1 MSKLHALRAATR
13 ELCVIY
19 LPYAPETPPVSSLT
33 AAPSATAVV
42 PGSPEAPFVA
52 SWRRLANGAVVD
64 GREHLLS
71 PCAYHSLPLPPRRI
85 PALARPERKQLAVR
99 VADRACDPLVAHLD
113 VLGTRYLCRSS
124 PPSPAGSEKAGH
136 PARVVHILRT
146 SVRHLSPKD
155 DSDLDLHG
163 IVGSGRLE
171 AAKAWYS
178 DKGHSLASEPID
190 TDHSLRKRLRS
201 ARTASGSGTSAG
213 EPEIRLYVVVPAVS
227 KYLGAKDGGVVERER
242 ETYSLDHSR
251 SQRMDDHLWGPSCDL
266 EKDDSI
272 PTRMAALYHPAFAY
286 AQKALRGL
294 QDGLPPEH
302 RDREP
307 GENASGVT
315 GNVGAPVALID
326 GGKDDGALDGH
337 RFIAQ
342 LRDTLHGLS
351 VVEVGRSG
359 LDSKSKEA
367 ASAHAA
373 ALGRVLQELFDDHTL
388 KVEVT
393 PCGGGIEV
401 EVEAACPTPYRIPTC
416 YIVGKDKLVSACGS
430 DSRSGRAPN
439 VPESMVA
446 YRDAMLDDKHV
457 SIFAATCCPCL
468 VIGTSGST
476 VQIYAVFFADWV
488 YRTHLCDYVLDAA
501 DTDVDEKVHV
511 MRKTARMLREVYA
524 RLHVGVSLGPPK
536 HALLPQPAIL
546 MPAPL
551 PVHLYLLDRV
561 MLGQSNDLF
570 TGKLKLPGPLN
581 NNDGGPG
588 DGDKS
593 KESSRAEVR
602 ELPVHVKFTDNYGVA
617 AHRLLAAH
625 TDASGAP
632 RPLAPQLYWAGEVVA
647 GLWMVVMETL
657 PRDVRMLCQYT
668 RRNCSKHVAWGELE
682 DVRTAVQL
690 LHAHGFVHGDLRD
703 GNVMLQRQP
712 GHRAANSDAGSGLKK
727 GENRNDSGTSHGAG
741 DNGVGTAV
749 VLAPRA
755 YLIDFDSAGKEGEV
769 RYPMDPNPDIL
780 WPRPASELPGQL
792 VTKDDDVFMLERLL
806 QAPEEPK
813 GGDGQDDKASRK
825 RKPGKEGDVDKRKRK
840 RNDVDKGK
848 HGKHKH

>member
-1 MSKLHALRAATR
+1 MVRIRSVQTRLLRWAGDTLPDLTPNYYHHHHPLAALALA
-13 ELCVIY
+13 L
-19 LPYAPETPPVSSLT
+19 SGS
-33 AAPSATAVV
+33 AVV
-42 PGSPEAPFVA
+42 LVPDPRPPPDPMAGPEPAIIPFMMNIHPFYETVRLRSDDPDSVTVKAILGWASRWIGWDDGSLSLRWITDEGAAFV
-52 SWRRLANGAVVD
+52 
-64 GREHLLS
+64 
-71 PCAYHSLPLPPRRI
+71 
-85 PALARPERKQLAVR
+85 
-99 VADRACDPLVAHLD
+99 
-113 VLGTRYLCRSS
+113 
-124 PPSPAGSEKAGH
+124 
-136 PARVVHILRT
+136 
-146 SVRHLSPKD
+146 PKD

-315 GNVGAPVALID
+315 GSVGAPVAPID
-326 GGKDDGALDGH
+326 GGKDDGVLEGR

-342 LRDTLHGLS
+342 LRDALHGLS
-351 VVEVGRSG
+351 VVEVGHSG

-373 ALGRVLQELFDDHTL
+373 ALGKVLQELFDDHTL

-393 PCGGGIEV
+393 PRGGGIEV
-401 EVEAACPTPYRIPTC
+401 EVEAACPTPYRIPAC
-416 YIVGKDKLVSACGS
+416 YIVGKDKLVSARGS

-468 VIGTSGST
+468 VIGTLGST
-476 VQIYAVFFADWV
+476 VQIYAAFFADWV
-488 YRTHLCDYVLDAA
+488 YRTHLCDFALDA
-501 DTDVDEKVHV
+501 TDPNVDEKV
-511 MRKTARMLREVYA
+511 RIIRNTARMLREAYA

-536 HALLPQPAIL
+536 HALLPWPAIL

-561 MLGQSNDLF
+561 LLGQSNDLF

-581 NNDGGPG
+581 NNDGG
-588 DGDKS
+588 DGDRS
-593 KESSRAEVR
+593 KESSRPEVR

-632 RPLAPQLYWAGEVVA
+632 RPLAPQLYWAGEVVP

-657 PRDVRMLCQYT
+657 ARWDADMPEDGVDCSENFALPKSPRVLGGPGVCAREEE
-668 RRNCSKHVAWGELE
+668 SKKAVDYRGLMVSIGE
-682 DVRTAVQL
+682 
-690 LHAHGFVHGDLRD
+690 
-703 GNVMLQRQP
+703 
-712 GHRAANSDAGSGLKK
+712 
-727 GENRNDSGTSHGAG
+727 
-741 DNGVGTAV
+741 
-749 VLAPRA
+749 
-755 YLIDFDSAGKEGEV
+755 
-769 RYPMDPNPDIL
+769 
-780 WPRPASELPGQL
+780 
-792 VTKDDDVFMLERLL
+792 
-806 QAPEEPK
+806 
-813 GGDGQDDKASRK
+813 
-825 RKPGKEGDVDKRKRK
+825 
-840 RNDVDKGK
+840 
-848 HGKHKH
+848 